1 MKKGLTRELIAL
13 RIVQELKDGMY
24 VNLGVG
30 IPTLIQSFLP
40 SEIDVMIHTETGA
53 LGCGRIAEPEEWD
66 NDLINAGAQPITV
79 IPGASFFDQISA
91 FGMMRGGHLD
101 LTILGAYQVSEKGDL
116 ANWAPPG
123 RVVAGIG
130 GAMDVACGA
139 KKVFVAMEH
148 VDSKGNPKILKECT
162 IPITAERVVS
172 MIFTNLAVI
181 EVTPQG
187 LVLKEIAP
195 GLTPAE
201 VQKVT
206 EANLIIPPE
215 LKEIQL

>member
-1 MKKGLTRELIAL
+1 MKKGLTRELITL
-13 RIVQELKDGMY
+13 RITHELRDGMY

-30 IPTLIQSFLP
+30 IPTLIQNFLP
-40 SEIDVMIHTETGA
+40 SGMDVMIHTETGA
-53 LGCGRIAEPEEWD
+53 LGCGRIAEPEEYD

-79 IPGASFFDQISA
+79 IPGASFFDQIYA

-101 LTILGAYQVSEKGDL
+101 LTILGAYEVSEKGDL

-123 RVVAGIG
+123 RAVAGIG
-130 GAMDVACGA
+130 GAMDVVSGA

-148 VDSKGNPKILKECT
+148 VDQKGNPRILKECT

-172 MIFTNLAVI
+172 KIFTDLAVI
-181 EVTPQG
+181 EVTQRG
-187 LVLKEIAP
+187 LILKEIAP
-195 GLTPAE
+195 DFTPDE

-206 EANLIIPPE
+206 EANLIIDPE
-215 LKEIQL
+215 LKMIEL

>member
-1 MKKGLTRELIAL
+1 MKKGLSRELIAL
-13 RIVQELKDGMY
+13 RIVRELKDGMY

-40 SEIDVMIHTETGA
+40 LGIDVMIHSETGA

-101 LTILGAYQVSEKGDL
+101 LTILGAYQVSERGDL

-123 RVVAGIG
+123 RAVAGIG

-172 MIFTNLAVI
+172 MIFTDLGVF
-181 EVTPQG
+181 EVTPKG
-187 LVLKEIAP
+187 LLLKEMAP
-195 GLTPAE
+195 GFTPDE
-201 VQKVT
+201 IQKVT
-206 EANLIIPPE
+206 GANLIIDPR
-215 LKEIQL
+215 LKEIEL